1 MRAQVASWDEERAE
15 RSVAVLKAVADPS
28 RYRLLWA
35 LSERE
40 LPVSRL
46 AELIGAHV
54 AATSQHLAK
63 LRSLGLVAS
72 RRDGTRIYY
81 RAAGP
86 RVRALLESAVLAAD
100 EADLAG
106 AAPAAETARQPEHA
120 TQEEGAAVRR
130 IRTPQPATEH

>member
-1 MRAQVASWDEERAE
+1 MEAQVASWDEERAG

-46 AELIGAHV
+46 AELIEAHV

-63 LRSLGLVAS
+63 LRSAGLVTS
-72 RRDGTRIYY
+72 RREGTRIFY
-81 RAAGP
+81 RATGP
-86 RVRALLESAVLAAD
+86 QVRALLESAVLVTD
-100 EADLAG
+100 EAAAAGEVGPAG
-106 AAPAAETARQPEHA
+106 AGEAVVAQERGAHARAA
-120 TQEEGAAVRR
+120 GVRR
-130 IRTPQPATEH
+130 TATEH